1 MTASRNVI
9 AGVCLLGLLAGTVVA
24 GAADTFSL
32 MTYNLMRFSYEDRD
46 KDGQKDNFKPEEQI
60 APLMEILKKAG
71 PDVLA
76 VQEIG
81 DAASFTIF
89 TQRVA
94 AAGLDYPYHDYV
106 MREESTVGLAV
117 LSRFPI
123 VARDPITNETYSI
136 GSETLS
142 VQRGFLNVDIQVNPA
157 YRFRLLVAH
166 LKSKLYTPMGQ
177 TEMRRNEARL
187 LNKNVRRMLK
197 TNPDLNL
204 VVVGDMNDTITSAAM
219 RELIGSPPVLLD
231 LRPVDSVGDLWS
243 HFWAYQESYER
254 LDYILLSPGMEP
266 EVVKEQCR
274 VVREPTTFQASDH
287 RPVVAVFKASE
298 QPPAP
303 PAGDNSA
310 SAP

>member
-1 MTASRNVI
+1 MMTSRYGM
-9 AGVCLLGLLAGTVVA
+9 AGVCLVSLLAGTMVA

-60 APLMEILKKAG
+60 APLMEILKKTA

-94 AAGLDYPYHDYV
+94 ATGLDYPYHDYV

-142 VQRGFLNVDIQVNPA
+142 VQRGFLNVDIQVNPD

-187 LNKNVRRMLK
+187 LNKNVRRMLR
-197 TNPDLNL
+197 TSPALNL
-204 VVVGDMNDTITSAAM
+204 AVVGDMNDTITSAAM

-254 LDYILLSPGMEP
+254 LDYILISPGMEP

-274 VVREPTTFQASDH
+274 VVREPFTFQASDH
-287 RPVVAVFKASE
+287 RPVMAVFKASE
-298 QPPAP
+298 QQPVPPAS
-303 PAGDNSA
+303 DSSA